1 MPPIDDLNLSA
12 FLQTTGANLDAIGQ
26 MNGVM
31 RHPGMVSEFL
41 PDGIPSDPDAP
52 LTRTDLNPIEIE
64 EAPTASFDPRTGTTY
79 QGFRFPGNVVQDPRI
94 PAGTIALV
102 NNNCHMVLMAP
113 DGRTVECD
121 IRDVMLSPDPT
132 RAMGERI
139 ALKAGEFGTGSIRG
153 TLQMSPEAHRRL
165 MQTFG
170 FTEDP
175 KPAIAPEE
183 DLFEDRTW

>member
-1 MPPIDDLNLSA
+1 MPPTEDLSLSA
-12 FLQTTGANLDAIGQ
+12 FLQATGANLDTIGQ
-26 MNGVM
+26 INGVM
-31 RHPGMVSEFL
+31 RHPGLVSEFL
-41 PDGIPSDPDAP
+41 PDGLPPDPDAP

-64 EAPTASFDPRTGTTY
+64 EAPSVSFDPRTGTTY
-79 QGFRFPGNVVQDPRI
+79 QGFRFPGNVVQDPHI
-94 PAGTIALV
+94 PPGTIALV

-153 TLQMSPEAHRRL
+153 TRQMSPEAHRRL

-170 FTEDP
+170 FTDEP